1 MVVSNR
7 PSVRYL
13 SPECTATIV
22 YARKPRGGAG
32 AVTRWCARLAFALH
46 GADFERILSLVGKKN
61 RGKQSPSQATRVA
74 GQTTRAANESA
85 GLLRFIQQLMK
96 EEQFPEAIRA
106 AQTLIEH
113 DPINPL
119 SHAVMGS
126 LMLQV
131 NQPEAAIRRFEMA
144 VRFGMDKDPE
154 IFRGLA
160 ITNTLSGY
168 PIHGLQA
175 ARACLQVGASES
187 QQGACQAVITATENV
202 LTELIGK
209 HAIDAETA
217 EQAALLIEQSNRAL
231 RNEDFDRA
239 KTRAIEATKVAP
251 AWPFVWN
258 NLAVLLF
265 GDGDVDGA
273 LEAYEEAERSAA
285 IPDPSIFLGRARL
298 FSVVGR
304 NADVAALVDA
314 MIADPAA
321 YGADTSDLAKGQAL
335 LDRDQAVLD
344 LLLPGHEAGEKQT
357 ISSRYDL
364 GAAAANLGNPDLAR
378 AAWRNLAR
386 EGLAQVRPY
395 VEILGRREEPPT
407 LTGRFPYL
415 SAIELAPRK
424 ILDTIFKEGQSDP
437 NAVDLTGYVARFPR
451 LPEAMCEPL
460 AGQSQNARLAVEL
473 LLRLPDPAVAAVA
486 RFARSRVAGDS
497 ERLYAHLALRGAGFV
512 DPAEPASVWIGGKRR
527 DWVLPAIRLRVV
539 PPSEQSEEVR
549 SLFAEGHA
557 AQQANDAARAV
568 EIYTRVL
575 ALDPDS
581 KDAEHNLGTALMVS
595 QRVDEGE
602 QHLRRALELD
612 EGYVLA
618 RANLAGLEMARGNL
632 AAAHELI
639 APLEQ
644 RVDFAVEEAAAY
656 LSIRGDLAVADQEP
670 AQAEILFHAVLAYDP
685 ENRQANERLARLAQS
700 TARQAS

>member
-1 MVVSNR
+1 M
-7 PSVRYL
+7 
-13 SPECTATIV
+13 
-22 YARKPRGGAG
+22 
-32 AVTRWCARLAFALH
+32 
-46 GADFERILSLVGKKN
+46 GKKN
-61 RGKQSPSQATRVA
+61 RGKHSPSQATHVA
-74 GQTTRAANESA
+74 SQTTRAAGQTSRAASESA

-96 EEQFPEAIRA
+96 DQQFPEAIRA

-144 VRFGMDKDPE
+144 VRFGMDKDAE
-154 IFRGLA
+154 VFRGLA

-168 PIHGLQA
+168 PTHGLQA
-175 ARACLQVGASES
+175 ARACMQLEASES
-187 QQGACQAVITATENV
+187 QQAACQAVITATENV

-209 HAIDAETA
+209 HDIDVGTA

-231 RNEDFDRA
+231 RNDDFDRA
-239 KTRAIEATKVAP
+239 KTRAIEATKITP

-258 NLAVLLF
+258 HLAVLLF
-265 GDGDVDGA
+265 SDDDIEGA
-273 LEAYEEAERSAA
+273 IEAYDEAERFAV
-285 IPDPSIFLGRARL
+285 IPDPSIALGRARI

-304 NADVAALVDA
+304 GSEVETLLNAMV
-314 MIADPAA
+314 ADPAA
-321 YGADTSDLAKGQAL
+321 YGAEAADLAKGQAL

-344 LLLPGHEAGEKQT
+344 LLLPGHEAGEKQSLST
-357 ISSRYDL
+357 RYDL
-364 GAAAANLGNPDLAR
+364 GAAAANLGKPDLAR

-386 EGLAQVRPY
+386 EGLTQVRPY

-407 LTGRFPYL
+407 ITGLFPYL
-415 SAIELAPRK
+415 SAVELAPRK
-424 ILDTIFKEGQSDP
+424 VLDTIFREGQTSPDG
-437 NAVDLTGYVARFPR
+437 VDLAGYVARLPR

-460 AGQSQNARLAVEL
+460 AGTSKNARLAVEL
-473 LLRLPDPAVAAVA
+473 LLRLPTPAVDAVA
-486 RFARSRVAGDS
+486 RFARSRAATDQ

-512 DPAEPASVWIGGKRR
+512 EASEPASVWVGGKRR
-527 DWVLPAIRLRVV
+527 DWALPAIRLRVI
-539 PPSEQSEEVR
+539 PPTEQSEEVR

-557 AQQANDAARAV
+557 AQQANDAARAMD
-568 EIYTRVL
+568 IYTRVL
-575 ALDPDS
+575 AIDPDS

-618 RANLAGLEMARGNL
+618 RANLAGLAMARGNL
-632 AAAHELI
+632 AAARELI

-644 RVDFAVEEAAAY
+644 RVDFAVEEATAY
-656 LSIRGDLAVADQEP
+656 LSINGDLAAADHDPER
-670 AQAEILFHAVLAYDP
+670 AEILFNAVLAYDP
-685 ENRQANERLARLAQS
+685 ENQQAKGRLAGLVQALAS
-700 TARQAS
+700 EQAS